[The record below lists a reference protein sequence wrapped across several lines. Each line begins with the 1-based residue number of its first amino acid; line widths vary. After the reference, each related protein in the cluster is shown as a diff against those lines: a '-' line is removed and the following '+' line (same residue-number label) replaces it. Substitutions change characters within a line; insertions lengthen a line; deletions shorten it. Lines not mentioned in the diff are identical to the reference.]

1 MMGGANVTQR
11 EAFDEQKEA
20 CRTRLQINIA
30 RSIKTSSG
38 RANAH
43 RDRFGGAKPGVCAKP
58 CEGLPG
64 AELPLEAFPGKFLNI
79 SS

>member
-1 MMGGANVTQR
+1 MGGANVTQR

-43 RDRFGGAKPGVCAKP
+43 RDWFGGAKPGVCAKP

-64 AELPLEAFPGKFLNI
+64 AGLPLEAFPGKFLNI